1 MRDGSVV
8 RAVAVTSSQGS
19 TWVAAYALLLI
30 LIFVAIARILKDI
43 VIGIFPLRGNG
54 NRYALLVGY
63 YNTNDPVSIIIIA
76 VSYCWKI
83 LFYVNGDG
91 LWGIDWNTFWLG
103 VSLIVFALGML
114 TANAVGGV
122 LVPGNLRLGN
132 VARVRPDSIFFPNL
146 TNIPPEV
153 SQNYMAS
160 QAFSALADLNRV
172 GSKLKDERKIIFGHS
187 NTTPVSGGEDPP
199 YSFNYTYYIN
209 GYDFGL
215 QRAPSLLYT
224 VSGSCETAYN
234 WRLSRSNKTVEIYQP
249 WKELNES
256 NTIGV
261 FQFEEKLP
269 PYVEFLALKKPIS
282 SEDRVREYAIVPH
295 TARRPSPKANT
306 DDIWYTTE
314 EVNGTAPLTYR
325 VKLGRPALSCQQRD
339 TWMYGG
345 RSVDS
350 ELGLP
355 ELVSSKGLKLSRF
368 IQEKVFQRA
377 FSAPA
382 VAKVTNTLGY
392 SALIGSSLNIAY
404 TGSADI
410 SHGSVTAELERIILV
425 SFIWSRE
432 VVRSTVLTSKA
443 MQDGL
448 ANTAIPNGA
457 NAVPDEVADFV
468 VEDGN
473 ITTMSVNV
481 LIATPA
487 VCLLLWVFIGLK
499 GTFIFAN
506 TWRKIKNDSFRAR
519 YTQRTIAF
527 SAIQL
532 YRYLDEELSG
542 ERRWKG
548 RISFTPFVDNVTTY
562 TRRYSEFEVAP
573 VSARVTTPTTSP
585 ISRYSKASNEDDAA
599 HYFSSDDPG
608 VEAAEQSKPLVYVTP
623 FARPAL
629 VPLHQRSY
637 SSPESKSFTSV
648 STIPSFSFSAAN
660 RRPTSH
666 YTTRDDQFELA
677 MTRHWRPSLRPD
689 DDVRWSQVQRD

>member
-1 MRDGSVV
+1 
-8 RAVAVTSSQGS
+8 
-19 TWVAAYALLLI
+19 
-30 LIFVAIARILKDI
+30 
-43 VIGIFPLRGNG
+43 
-54 NRYALLVGY
+54 
-63 YNTNDPVSIIIIA
+63 
-76 VSYCWKI
+76 
-83 LFYVNGDG
+83 
-91 LWGIDWNTFWLG
+91 LG

-132 VARVRPDSIFFPNL
+132 VARVRPDSIFFPKVTL
-146 TNIPPEV
+146 TNNFEIIQRIQAP
-153 SQNYMAS
+153 
-160 QAFSALADLNRV
+160 QAFRALADLDRV
-172 GSKLKDERKIIFGHS
+172 GTMLKDEGKITFRHS
-187 NTTPVSGGEDPP
+187 PPDSGGESPF
-199 YSFNYTYYIN
+199 YSFNYTYSIT
-209 GYDFGL
+209 GYEFGL
-215 QRAPSLLYT
+215 QRAPGLLYT
-224 VSGSCETAYN
+224 VSGSCETAYH
-234 WRLSRSNKTVEIYQP
+234 WRLSRSNETVEIYQP
-249 WKELNES
+249 WNELKENQTL
-256 NTIGV
+256 GV
-261 FQFEEKLP
+261 YQFEDKLP

-295 TARRPSPKANT
+295 TARRLSPKPNT
-306 DDIWYTTE
+306 NDIWYMTE
-314 EVNGTAPLTYR
+314 EIKGVAPGMDKYR
-325 VKLGRPALSCQQRD
+325 VKSGRPALSCQQKD
-339 TWMYGG
+339 TWKYGG
-345 RSVDS
+345 RPVDS

-355 ELVSSKGLKLSRF
+355 ELVKSKGLKLSSF
-368 IQEKVFQRA
+368 IQESVFQRA
-377 FSAPA
+377 FSSPA
-382 VAKVTNTLGY
+382 VPKVTNALGF
-392 SALIGSSLNIAY
+392 SALISSSLNVAY
-404 TGSADI
+404 KASVDV
-410 SHGSVTAELERIILV
+410 SRVNVTAELERIILV
-425 SFIWSRE
+425 SFIWSRD
-432 VVRSTVLTSKA
+432 VVRSTVLTSKT
-443 MQDGL
+443 MQEGL
-448 ANTAIPNGA
+448 VNKAIPNGT

-468 VEDGN
+468 VEDGD

-487 VCLLLWVFIGLK
+487 VCLVLWVLIGLK

-542 ERRWKG
+542 ERRWKS
-548 RISFTPFVDNVTTY
+548 RLSFTPFVDNVTTY
-562 TRRYSEFEVAP
+562 SRRYSEFEVAP